1 MTRTQS
7 EALLVRRGATSL
19 DYQTQCV
26 GRALRGVGDAAGNHE
41 GLTFTNSNM
50 PGAGFLQKGDH
61 NVTLQLQ
68 KELFTVRDVK
78 VVPCIGTRNAH
89 GKEVLTV
96 IEVLV
101 GDRRAYRLDSLGSNS
116 GDVRGRATIPCSM
129 LWDIARPPLPGGS
142 ESGEIRHPRQVLGHS
157 RV

>member
-1 MTRTQS
+1 
-7 EALLVRRGATSL
+7 
-19 DYQTQCV
+19 
-26 GRALRGVGDAAGNHE
+26 
-41 GLTFTNSNM
+41 M

-68 KELFTVRDVK
+68 EELLTVRDVK
-78 VVPCIGTRNAH
+78 VISCIGTRNAH

-101 GDRRAYRLDSLGSNS
+101 GDRRAHIGSIRLDPIQEMFGGS
-116 GDVRGRATIPCSM
+116 ATIPCSM
-129 LWDIARPPLPGGS
+129 LWDIARPPLPGGL